1 MAFEKAGYWIAVGV
15 LVLFVSNHFA
25 VRHQNDVRRLA
36 SRSLAAAEQ
45 VEGDAT
51 HFMATALT
59 LLGRGETRFVQTQ
72 TTLACAQTRLAS
84 LRTVMAHQEASLARL
99 QAERAGMVS
108 VQDLRVPVACP
119 RQHMRMSV
127 QQPSRD
133 GTI

>member
-15 LVLFVSNHFA
+15 LVLFVSNHLA
-25 VRHQNDVRRLA
+25 VRHQNDVHRLA

-45 VEGDAT
+45 VVGAAN
-51 HFMATALT
+51 FMAMAQTIR
-59 LLGRGETRFVQTQ
+59 GRGETRFAQTQ
-72 TTLACAQTRLAS
+72 TTLACGQTRLVS
-84 LRTVMAHQEASLARL
+84 LQTVMAQREASLARL

-108 VQDLRVPVACP
+108 MHDLRVPVICP
-119 RQHMRMSV
+119 RQHLRMGV